1 MNTIDLATMIGIA
14 KNIPNTAA
22 QRAEAAATDA
32 ESAATR
38 AEACAYSITVSN
50 NTLSITDEGGE

>member
-1 MNTIDLATMIGIA
+1 MNISDLAVLIGIA
-14 KNIPNTAA
+14 KNIPDSAA
-22 QRAEAAATDA
+22 QRAETAASDA

-38 AEACAYSITVSN
+38 AEACAYAITLSN